1 MTRYTTLLPNVF
13 DNTQFDKYFIGSDVL
28 AKNLK
33 QASDMIANTIVS
45 NYPPYNIKK
54 IEDNR
59 YVIEMAVAGFGKQDI
74 DLTLEQ
80 NKLVIKGEIKSDTD
94 SAYLYKGIA
103 DRGFT
108 RQFTLADN
116 VVVDNAQIING
127 MLKVW
132 LEHFVP
138 ENQKPKKIDIQEA
151 QEERPSLKKKKD
163 TE

>member
-1 MTRYTTLLPNVF
+1 MTRYTTMLPNVF
-13 DNTQFDKYFIGSDVL
+13 DNANFDKFFIGSDHL
-28 AKNLK
+28 AKTLK
-33 QASDMIANTIVS
+33 QATDMVANTITT
-45 NYPPYNIKK
+45 NYPPYNVKK
-54 IEDNR
+54 IDDNK

-74 DLTLEQ
+74 ELTLEQ
-80 NKLVIKGEIKSDTD
+80 NKLVIKGETKSDSDTN
-94 SAYLYKGIA
+94 YIYKGIA
-103 DRGFT
+103 DRGFL

-116 VVVDNAQIING
+116 VVVDNAQLVNG

-138 ENQKPKKIDIQEA
+138 ESQKPKKIDIKDE